1 MCWFRKHF
9 GTKQVL
15 LSLIE
20 RWKNTL
26 DQNIYGGAIPMGLSK
41 AFDTIN
47 HDLSQTKLGA
57 SGFDTE
63 FLKLIKSY
71 LTNRL
76 PRAKVDTNLF
86 QQLLKI
92 TFRSTSRM
100 CTGTTFI

>member
-1 MCWFRKHF
+1 MCCFRKHF
-9 GTKQVL
+9 STKQVL

-57 SGFDTE
+57 SGWYWIFE
-63 FLKLIKSY
+63 VGKELFNESFAQSESRYKLVSAVGQNY
-71 LTNRL
+71 
-76 PRAKVDTNLF
+76 F
-86 QQLLKI
+86 
-92 TFRSTSRM
+92 
-100 CTGTTFI
+100 